1 MAGAQRIYKQKI
13 RATETLEKVFNA
25 MEMIAAS
32 RVGAARRRA
41 TEATPYSQAITKALQ
56 ALAMHAHFDHP
67 LTSTRNDTKRVA
79 VLAVASDRGM
89 AGAYSSTILHET
101 DKLLGEL
108 REDGKEPVLYVVG
121 RRTLSYFK
129 FRGVTVE
136 ESWEGNSDN
145 PTTEVMYEVGDRLLE
160 RFLDQNPETG
170 VGAVYLVFTRFESM
184 LRQVPEIRQMLPLKI
199 VSAPKSVID
208 GEDAIPEPGTF
219 DLYPEYE
226 FIPSAEAVLDRL
238 LPMYVSN
245 RIVAAMLE
253 AAASELASRQRA
265 MRTASDNARELITNY
280 TRLANQARQ
289 AEITQEITE
298 IVSGAN
304 ALTGQL

>member
-56 ALAMHAHFDHP
+56 ALAMHVHFDHP
-67 LTSTRNDTKRVA
+67 LTSMREDTKRVA

-89 AGAYSSTILHET
+89 AGAYSSTILRET
-101 DKLLGEL
+101 DKLLEEL

-121 RRTLSYFK
+121 RRALSYFR
-129 FRGVTVE
+129 FRGVTIE

-199 VSAPKSVID
+199 VSAPKSVMD
-208 GEDAIPEPGTF
+208 GEDTIPEPGTF
-219 DLYPEYE
+219 YLYPEYE

-298 IVSGAN
+298 IVSGAD
-304 ALTGQL
+304 ALTGQR